1 MKKVCILCFENMVW
15 DRRILRQIIFAS
27 KHYEVDVIAYKGWE
41 PIEGVRLLPVTPK
54 SPPAYM
60 RFGAYVMGK
69 FAPKLWEKM
78 YWQYQQHQEA
88 YQILVQ
94 NKYDLIHAND
104 WDTIPV
110 AVRAARET
118 NAKVLF
124 DAHENYLEQ
133 YAENKI
139 WKWMIAPFRKYLM
152 RQYDDISGMITVSSA
167 FKVFYKEVFGWDGQ
181 VIMSAAQYLKMP
193 FRSVNPQ
200 KIEIVHH
207 GIALKQRH
215 IEKIIDVVALLED
228 RFHLNL
234 ILLSG
239 KRSNCLQELKDHAEK
254 VAPGRVTF
262 LDPIPPEKLIY
273 SLNEFDIGIPF
284 MYFKQGNYFQ
294 TLPNKFFDAIMAGLA
309 IIVSP
314 QPMMAEIVQQNDIGM
329 ISGDQS
335 PETMAAL
342 LNSLTIEKID
352 EFKRNSL
359 ELAKTLNAETE
370 MGKLMKIYADLVE
383 EQFP

>member
-118 NAKVLF
+118 HAKVLF

-234 ILLSG
+234 ILLS
-239 KRSNCLQELKDHAEK
+239 REN
-254 VAPGRVTF
+254 
-262 LDPIPPEKLIY
+262 DPIVCKNLKIMQRKWPQDGLHSWIRSRLNKLIY

-284 MYFKQGNYFQ
+284 MYYKQGNYFQ

-383 EQFP
+383 E

>member
-1 MKKVCILCFENMVW
+1 MKKVCILCFENMAW

-27 KHYEVDVIAYKGWE
+27 KHYEVDVIAYDGWL
-41 PIEGVRLLPVTPK
+41 PIEGVRLLPVTQK
-54 SPPAYM
+54 APPAYM
-60 RFGAYVMGK
+60 RYGAYVAGK
-69 FAPKLWEKM
+69 LAPKLWEEM
-78 YWQYQQHQEA
+78 YWRYQQHQEA
-88 YQILVQ
+88 YQILVE
-94 NKYDLIHAND
+94 NKYDIIHAND
-104 WDTIPV
+104 WDAIPV
-110 AVRAARET
+110 AVRGARKT

-152 RQYDDISGMITVSSA
+152 HQYDDISGMITVSRA
-167 FKVFYKEVFGWDGQ
+167 FKEFYKEEFGWDGQ
-181 VIMSAAQYLKMP
+181 VIMSAAQYLEMP
-193 FRSVNPQ
+193 FRSVNSER
-200 KIEIVHH
+200 IEIVHH

-215 IEKIIDVVALLED
+215 IEKIIDVVALLDE

-254 VAPGRVTF
+254 VAEGRVTF

-273 SLNEFDIGIPF
+273 SLNKFDIAIPF
-284 MYFKQGNYFQ
+284 MYFKQGNYFL

-314 QPMMAEIVQQNDIGM
+314 QPMMAEIVRQNDIGLV
-329 ISGDQS
+329 SRDQS
-335 PETMAAL
+335 PESMAAL
-342 LNSLTIEKID
+342 LDSLSAKKID
-352 EFKRNSL
+352 ELKRHSL
-359 ELAKTLNAETE
+359 ELAKTMNAEIE
-370 MGKLMKIYADLVE
+370 MDKLMKIYADLVKG
-383 EQFP
+383 